1 VAPESPTHHGF
12 QHITPRIAVIIPLY
26 NGEKYIAQALD
37 SVFAQRLKPAEIVV
51 VNDGSTDGGAA
62 FVEEL
67 AARYPIRVLHKANGG
82 QSSARNYGV
91 AHTTSDLIALLDQDD
106 VWYPNHLE
114 QLVRPFLLNS
124 ERELGWVYSNLD
136 EIDEHGRLIARCC
149 LRFLPLPNPKRDLF
163 GCLAMDMFVLP
174 SASLI
179 SRKAFEEVGGF
190 DETLSGYEDDD
201 LFRRIFLA
209 GYDNFY
215 IDEGLARWR
224 IYSQSA
230 SYSPRMAESRMLYFR
245 KLLSE
250 FPDDPRRDRYFARDF
265 LAPRFFPAFVREY
278 TNALRYGDRKAVRTA
293 LDNLVFV
300 SRRHKKKARIIM
312 MLLLPFLRIPFLP
325 RTLLPVM
332 PGVSPMMRR
341 LLR

>member
-1 VAPESPTHHGF
+1 MPESLTYSGF
-12 QHITPRIAVIIPLY
+12 QPGPPRIAAIIPLY
-26 NGEKYIAQALD
+26 NGEKYIGEALA
-37 SVFAQRLKPAEIVV
+37 SVLAQRLQPAEIVV
-51 VNDGSTDGGAA
+51 VNDGSTDDGPRI
-62 FVEEL
+62 VEEL
-67 AARYPIRVLHKANGG
+67 AARHPIRLLHKSNGG
-82 QSSARNYGV
+82 QSSARNFGV
-91 AHTTSDLIALLDQDD
+91 AHTTSELIALLDQDD
-106 VWYPNHLE
+106 IWYPNHLQ
-114 QLVRPFLLNS
+114 QLVKPFLAGS

-136 EIDEHGRLIARCC
+136 EIDEAGRLIARCC

-174 SASLI
+174 TASLV

-190 DETLSGYEDDD
+190 DENLSGYEDDD

-224 IYSQSA
+224 IFSRSA
-230 SYSPRMAESRMLYFR
+230 SYSPRMAASRMLYFR
-245 KLLSE
+245 KLLDE
-250 FPDDPRRDRYFARDF
+250 FPDDPRRDQFFARDF

-278 TNALRYGDRKAVRTA
+278 TNALRYGDRKAVRAA
-293 LDNLVFV
+293 LANLAFV
-300 SRRHKKKARIIM
+300 SRRHKRKARIVM
-312 MLLLPFLRIPFLP
+312 ALLLPFLYIPYLP

>member
-1 VAPESPTHHGF
+1 VALGSLAATKYPPGAL
-12 QHITPRIAVIIPLY
+12 RIAAIIPLY
-26 NGEKYIAQALD
+26 NGGKFIREALE
-37 SVFAQRLKPAEIVV
+37 SVFAQRLQPAEVVV
-51 VNDGSTDGGAA
+51 VNDGSTDDGPQI
-62 FVEEL
+62 VEEL
-67 AARYPIRVLHKANGG
+67 AAKYPIRLLHKPNGG
-82 QSSARNYGV
+82 QSSARNFGA
-91 AHTTSDLIALLDQDD
+91 AHTSSQLIALLDQDD
-106 VWYPNHLE
+106 IWYPDHLE
-114 QLVRPFLLNS
+114 QLIRPFHLNS

-136 EIDEHGRLIARCC
+136 EIDEAGRLIARCC

-224 IYSQSA
+224 IYSDSS
-230 SYSPRMAESRMLYFR
+230 SYSPRMAASRMLYFR
-245 KLLSE
+245 KLLAE

-278 TNALRYGDRKAVRTA
+278 TNALRFGDRKAVRVA
-293 LDNLVFV
+293 VENLAFV
-300 SRRHKKKARIIM
+300 SRRHKRKPRIIM
-312 MLLLPFLRIPFLP
+312 ALLLPFMRLPILP

-332 PGVSPMMRR
+332 PGVTPMMRR

>member
-1 VAPESPTHHGF
+1 MAPGSLTGNGARPRPPRVA
-12 QHITPRIAVIIPLY
+12 AIIPLY
-26 NGEKYIAQALD
+26 NGENYIGEALQ
-37 SVFAQRLKPAEIVV
+37 SVFAQRLPPAEIVV
-51 VNDGSTDGGAA
+51 VDDGSTDGGARI
-62 FVEEL
+62 VEEL
-67 AARYPIRVLHKANGG
+67 AEQYPVKFLRKPNGG
-82 QSSARNYGV
+82 QSSARNFGV
-91 AHTTSDLIALLDQDD
+91 AHTTSELIALLDQDD
-106 VWYPNHLE
+106 IWYPNHLQ
-114 QLVRPFLLNS
+114 QLIKPFEFES

-136 EIDEHGRLIARCC
+136 EIDEFGRLIARSC

-224 IYSQSA
+224 IYSRSA
-230 SYSPRMAESRMLYFR
+230 SYSPRMATSRMLYFR
-245 KLLSE
+245 KLLDE
-250 FPDDPRRDRYFARDF
+250 FPDDPKRDRYFARDF

-278 TNALRYGDRKAVRTA
+278 TNALRYGDRTAIRTA
-293 LDNLVFV
+293 LENLKFV
-300 SRRHKKKARIIM
+300 SRRHKRKARIVM
-312 MLLLPFLRIPFLP
+312 ALLLPFLRIPYLP
-325 RTLLPVM
+325 KTLLPVM
-332 PGVSPMMRR
+332 PGVSPVVRR

>member
-1 VAPESPTHHGF
+1 MVSESLTENRFESGP
-12 QHITPRIAVIIPLY
+12 PRIAVIIPLY

-37 SVFAQRLKPAEIVV
+37 SVFAQRLQPAEIVV
-51 VNDGSTDGGAA
+51 VDDGSTDDGPK
-62 FVEEL
+62 FVAEL
-67 AARYPIRVLHKANGG
+67 AERYPIRLLHKPNGG
-82 QSSARNYGV
+82 QSAARNFGV
-91 AHTTSDLIALLDQDD
+91 AHTTSELIALLDQDD
-106 VWYPNHLE
+106 IWYPNHLE
-114 QLVRPFLLNS
+114 QLIRPFLLNS

-179 SRKAFEEVGGF
+179 SRKAFEQVGGF
-190 DETLSGYEDDD
+190 DENLSGYEDDD

-215 IDEGLARWR
+215 IDEGLSRWR
-224 IYSQSA
+224 IYSHSA
-230 SYSPRMAESRMLYFR
+230 SYSPRMAASRMIYFR
-245 KLLSE
+245 KLLGE
-250 FPDDPRRDRYFARDF
+250 FPDDPRREQFYARDF

-278 TNALRYGDRKAVRTA
+278 TNALRCGDRKAIRTA
-293 LDNLVFV
+293 LNDLVFV
-300 SRRHKKKARIIM
+300 ARRHKRKNRIIM
-312 MLLLPFLRIPFLP
+312 AFVLPFLRIPFLP

-332 PGVSPMMRR
+332 PGVSPVMRR